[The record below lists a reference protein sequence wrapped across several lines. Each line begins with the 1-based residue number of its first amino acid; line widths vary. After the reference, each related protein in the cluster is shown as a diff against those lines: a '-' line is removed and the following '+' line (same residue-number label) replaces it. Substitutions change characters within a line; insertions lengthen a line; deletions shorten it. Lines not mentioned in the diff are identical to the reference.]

1 MKKAKYYY
9 SATAESETGNRLQ
22 AFMHKC
28 AVAEEQARQWA
39 EKMGADYYY
48 ESPNGMAGG
57 VSAVEFGNITSKEG
71 WEKVV
76 TPDGRIMFYP
86 EPDSDI
92 EKDMF
97 ALPVVSEMELIG
109 ILHFVHDNKKEGKL
123 PVYTFGNQTPIIFL
137 HHGLWYME
145 VPYPSSDTSLT
156 PITEKSFYRRR
167 LEGLTKMA
175 SHQMIGGCNE

>member
-9 SATAESETGNRLQ
+9 SATAESETGQRLQ

-39 EKMGADYYY
+39 EKMGAGHYY

-57 VSAVEFGNITSKEG
+57 VSAVEFDNITSKEG

-76 TPDGRIMFYP
+76 TPDGRSLFYP

-92 EKDMF
+92 EKEMF
-97 ALPVVSEMELIG
+97 DLPVVSEMELIG
-109 ILHFVHDNKKEGKL
+109 ILRFVHDNKKEGRL

-145 VPYPSSDTSLT
+145 VPYPSSDTTLT
-156 PITEKSFYRRR
+156 AITEKSFYRRR
-167 LEGLTKMA
+167 LAAVNEKGLA
-175 SHQMIGGCNE
+175 SDAWRR